1 MYQYVSRGSGMEI
14 QTFPSIY
21 LPQQGDTR
29 IRTGDGGFAVLCL
42 TAWLCRRDMGIPWTD
57 RIFCP
62 FKSFVRPLSIV

>member
-1 MYQYVSRGSGMEI
+1 MEI

-57 RIFCP
+57 RIIC
-62 FKSFVRPLSIV
+62 PLSIV